1 MCVFRGLSS
10 TEYAQNIIHEKRTP
24 TTNRRCIFPYASTD
38 FIAMIPVIETHGLVH
53 YYGRTQILKGIDL
66 SVPPGQ
72 VVGYIGPNGAGK
84 STTIKALIG
93 LLPDFRGE
101 VSVLG
106 LDLRTDAM
114 EVKRRI
120 GYVPENAALYD
131 LLTPMEYL
139 DFVGNLYELSSLAV
153 EKKAFELLRLFGLEQ
168 AAHDRMTTFSKGMRQ
183 KVLLISGLLH
193 NPDLIFLDE
202 PLSGLDA
209 NAVVLVKQIIRQLAD
224 SGKTVFYSSH
234 IMDVVEK
241 ISDRIIIINAGEI
254 IADGSFAELQAQ
266 RESGSSLEQLFSQL
280 TGADGQNSTAEEFI
294 YTLNQ

>member
-1 MCVFRGLSS
+1 MMPVIDTRGL
-10 TEYAQNIIHEKRTP
+10 TQ
-24 TTNRRCIFPYASTD
+24 
-38 FIAMIPVIETHGLVH
+38 
-53 YYGRTQILKGIDL
+53 YYGSTQVLKGIDL
-66 SVPPGQ
+66 SVAPGQ

-84 STTIKALIG
+84 STTIKTLIG
-93 LLPDFRGE
+93 LLPDFKGD

-106 LDLRTDAM
+106 FDLRTQVMDI
-114 EVKRRI
+114 KRRI

-139 DFVGNLYELSSLAV
+139 RFVGQLYELDQV
-153 EKKAFELLRLFGLEQ
+153 TVDKKALDLLRLFSLESQ
-168 AAHDRMTTFSKGMRQ
+168 ANDRMTTFSKGMRQ

-266 RESGSSLEQLFSQL
+266 RETGGSLEQLFGQL
-280 TGADGQNSTAEEFI
+280 TGTGGQDATAEEFI
-294 YTLNQ
+294 QTLNL

>member
-1 MCVFRGLSS
+1 MTSVID
-10 TEYAQNIIHEKRTP
+10 TQN
-24 TTNRRCIFPYASTD
+24 
-38 FIAMIPVIETHGLVH
+38 LVH
-53 YYGRTQILKGIDL
+53 YYGRTQILKGINL
-66 SVPPGQ
+66 SVAPGQ

-93 LLPDFRGE
+93 LLPGFQGE

-106 LDLRTDAM
+106 LDLRTHAM
-114 EVKRRI
+114 DVKRRI

-131 LLTPMEYL
+131 LLTPVEYL
-139 DFVGNLYELSSLAV
+139 NFVGQLYELEQVVV
-153 EKKAFELLRLFGLEQ
+153 EKKALELLRLFGLDKS
-168 AAHDRMTTFSKGMRQ
+168 AHDRMTTFSKGMRQ

-254 IADGSFAELQAQ
+254 IADGSFTELQEQ
-266 RESGSSLEQLFSQL
+266 RESGNSLEQMFSQL
-280 TGADGQNSTAEEFI
+280 TGSDGQNSAAEAFV
-294 YTLNQ
+294 YTLTQ